1 MILGCMT
8 ELPCPFRN
16 DIDGV
21 GHCIKSEG
29 DCEYQLLEENTVHW
43 LKWENGKEWGEIQCP
58 MLGNVYIMTYY
69 SDAPCYYTYT
79 APFIDDGDICYYR
92 FDHDEGCW
100 NDNLFYL
107 SEYVDGIPH
116 RLYL

>member
-16 DIDGV
+16 DIDGI

-58 MLGNVYIMTYY
+58 MLGNVYIMTRYL
-69 SDAPCYYTYT
+69 
-79 APFIDDGDICYYR
+79 
-92 FDHDEGCW
+92 
-100 NDNLFYL
+100 LFK
-107 SEYVDGIPH
+107 SIFKDSCI
-116 RLYL
+116 

>member
-29 DCEYQLLEENTVHW
+29 DCEYQL
-43 LKWENGKEWGEIQCP
+43 
-58 MLGNVYIMTYY
+58 
-69 SDAPCYYTYT
+69 
-79 APFIDDGDICYYR
+79 
-92 FDHDEGCW
+92 
-100 NDNLFYL
+100 
-107 SEYVDGIPH
+107 
-116 RLYL
+116 